1 MLYVQNEWGVS
12 GPSSS
17 PLRGF
22 TRSMERYL
30 QSLQSVLG
38 YASLGGRFIRLLV
51 DGWSLSECGHVE
63 DGPLLPFIV
72 PVEGT

>member
-22 TRSMERYL
+22 THFMERYL

-38 YASLGGRFIRLLV
+38 YASSGGRFIRLLV
-51 DGWSLSECGHVE
+51 DRWSLSECGRVE
-63 DGPLLPFIV
+63 DGPLLPFVV
-72 PVEGT
+72 PVVGT